1 MKYDFIEN
9 KVKDLVRDLQW
20 AERDACC
27 EDDYQRLTD
36 IAEDI
41 IGGIPRNL
49 LLIDY
54 WTRYA
59 IANRLPEG
67 MQRDKKIINE
77 TMEYLYNNDTVC
89 FDSNLIE
96 DIDDDIDTVAGKHG
110 GQYGLQEQTKDK
122 RP

>member
-1 MKYDFIEN
+1 MKYDFIEK
-9 KVKDLVRDLQW
+9 KVKDLVSDLRW
-20 AERDACC
+20 AEKDACC

-41 IGGIPRNL
+41 VGGISRKL

-59 IANRLPEG
+59 IANRLPKG

-96 DIDDDIDTVAGKHG
+96 DIDDDIDTVAGKYG
-110 GQYGLQEQTKDK
+110 DKCGLQEQTKDK

>member
-1 MKYDFIEN
+1 MKYDFIEE

-59 IANRLPEG
+59 IANRLPEP

-77 TMEYLYNNDTVC
+77 TMEYLYDNDTVC

-110 GQYGLQEQTKDK
+110 GIK
-122 RP
+122 